1 MDRTVVRAGGK
12 GAGFVSVL
20 VMLAAGAAV
29 YAGPTYDF
37 TCITN
42 NSAANAAIGEAQ
54 LFVEVQNP
62 GGNQVTFYF
71 TNTGPEASSIC
82 DVYFD
87 DGSLL
92 SIVGI
97 IDGSGVSFG
106 SPATP
111 GNLPGGNSISP
122 AFETTDDFSADSN
135 PPVEHNGVNPGENL
149 AIMFSLKGGMTYGD
163 ILDDLASG
171 ELRIGLHV
179 QAFPDGGS
187 ESFVNNRDPSVVP
200 VPGAILLGAL
210 GVGCIGWFR
219 RRRVL
224 DR

>member
-12 GAGFVSVL
+12 GARFVSVL
-20 VMLAAGAAV
+20 LMSVAATAA

-37 TCITN
+37 TCVTN
-42 NSAANAAIGEAQ
+42 NSGVNEAIGEAQ
-54 LFVEVQNP
+54 LLVEVQDV
-62 GGNQVTFYF
+62 GSSQVAFYF
-71 TNTGPEASSIC
+71 TNTGPLACSIT

-87 DGSLL
+87 DGALL
-92 SIVGI
+92 GI
-97 IDGSGVSFG
+97 TGIFDGPGVSFAV
-106 SPATP
+106 PADPT
-111 GNLPGGNSISP
+111 NLPGGNNVSP
-122 AFETTDDFSADSN
+122 AFEATAGLSADSN

-187 ESFVNNRDPSVVP
+187 ESFVNDGGFSVVP
-200 VPGAILLGAL
+200 VPGAILLGTL
-210 GVGCIGWFR
+210 GVGCVGWFHR
-219 RRRVL
+219 RKVL
-224 DR
+224 D